1 MLQETRTK
9 SYFLNQIFWS
19 SPWQRPFRICT
30 ALLMGDRP
38 TGTQSWRLSQSE
50 LVIQHHSPP
59 ISVSLSYYLLLTLY
73 SEKQKHLKT
82 TCRSKISL
90 LSSSSLC
97 LTQWNSHSLNLP
109 DLLSWSHSSLPPV
122 TTHPPA
128 VGHQTLPAD
137 FSFSSYSCSPHPCN
151 HRGPT
156 PSSEPLL
163 QALQDGCTGLA
174 RKCIQVLTNPR
185 RRGREPGEQT
195 REDPSF
201 APAGALCHPGLSTWR
216 IWSFVKREY
225 LS

>member
-19 SPWQRPFRICT
+19 SPWQRPFHICT

-82 TCRSKISL
+82 TCSSKISL

-122 TTHPPA
+122 TTQPPA

-137 FSFSSYSCSPHPCN
+137 FSFSSYSCSPPPCITA
-151 HRGPT
+151 GP
-156 PSSEPLL
+156 PLHL
-163 QALQDGCTGLA
+163 
-174 RKCIQVLTNPR
+174 NPCSR
-185 RRGREPGEQT
+185 HCGMDVQGWPGSAFRFWQT
-195 REDPSF
+195 LEGG
-201 APAGALCHPGLSTWR
+201 AGSQGNKPERILPLPLPGPCVTLD
-216 IWSFVKREY
+216 FP
-225 LS
+225 LGAFDHL